1 MDCCDYIR
9 ELVKHGWAIVPPV
22 HARMPGLRQHR
33 VKKSILFASL
43 FLLGKKAWAS
53 LRENPLPLIGVS
65 Y

>member
-9 ELVKHGWAIVPPV
+9 ELVKHGWAI
-22 HARMPGLRQHR
+22 ARLFTQRMPGLRQRR